1 MSLYRVL
8 LGIDLAAAAVAVFF
22 FLWGVSDG
30 TVSSFNIGIWTMLLG
45 GIAAILAGG
54 IALRRSGRTGAA
66 NLLLLLLAVPTAGY
80 ALFIAMILILQP
92 RWN

>member
-1 MSLYRVL
+1 MPLYRIL

-22 FLWGVSDG
+22 FLWGMSDG

-45 GIAAILAGG
+45 GIAAIVIGG
-54 IALRRSGRTGAA
+54 MALQRSGRTAAA
-66 NLLLLLLAVPTAGY
+66 NLLLLVLAIPTAGY